1 MAQGLFGGATS
12 YEEQSLS
19 DIKLDVLKWIGYT
32 KQIQDE
38 MNTRLQKAKE
48 SGFWSKVGYDF
59 QMTIY
64 SSMRFYETI
73 IEDLNRVKTS
83 IEHNTILDRDVI
95 LLRKIGKNS
104 INYNINDY
112 PKSYK
117 GGDNE
122 RWHDYGNPEFRNVE
136 DMYAD
141 GRDFFVT
148 LQDAVNAASRLE
160 DYVNNQNVINN
171 TMNIGGNVENSQ
183 IQQGTIKSIQAQTTQ
198 TEFDYDKIYELLVK
212 IHEYSLND
220 LFQQEFGTNTDEV
233 RKNIEE
239 AIAYSQ
245 NREHSSKIKEL
256 VQKIKDVAAGISG
269 GIIANGIYQLI
280 QSVFS

>member
-1 MAQGLFGGATS
+1 M
-12 YEEQSLS
+12 S

-73 IEDLNRVKTS
+73 IEDLNRVNTS
-83 IEHNTILDRDVI
+83 IEHNTISDRDVI

-198 TEFDYDKIYELLVK
+198 TEFDYDKAYELLVK
-212 IHEYSLND
+212 MREYSLND

-245 NREHSSKIKEL
+245 KREHSSKIKEL
-256 VQKIKDVAAGISG
+256 MQKIKDVAAGIPR
-269 GIIANGIYQLI
+269 GIIANGICQLI
-280 QSVFS
+280 QSIFS